1 MSLPALVSHEI
12 LYASIE
18 SVHFTITNVARNAQG
33 YSVFYQICSLYKYIV
48 AQNVQ
53 RVTEPLPAKTVSFL
67 SRRTCFVWPA
77 NLCYLAGYNSLLVG
91 KPCRPEYLPT
101 SAQTLVFVGQIDI
114 PATGRWDSRIPGVP
128 GIRTARHIVP
138 VPGMEAVST
147 V

>member
-33 YSVFYQICSLYKYIV
+33 YSVSYQICSLYKYNV
-48 AQNVQ
+48 ARNVQ

-77 NLCYLAGYNSLLVG
+77 NLCYLAGYNSLLVS
-91 KPCRPEYLPT
+91 KPCRPKYLHT

-138 VPGMEAVST
+138 VPGMEAVGT